1 MLKRKSF
8 MVFMSIKYMKF
19 HKRGY
24 LFRENKDYST
34 FESISFA
41 QFLHNYNSSYHISDS
56 TNFFYFLVVT
66 PFRFMKMDHLQ
77 KLFSTVMLCSD

>member
-56 TNFFYFLVVT
+56 TNFLLLSGVT
-66 PFRFMKMDHLQ
+66 PFSFYENGSFTKVIFHCY
-77 KLFSTVMLCSD
+77 VM